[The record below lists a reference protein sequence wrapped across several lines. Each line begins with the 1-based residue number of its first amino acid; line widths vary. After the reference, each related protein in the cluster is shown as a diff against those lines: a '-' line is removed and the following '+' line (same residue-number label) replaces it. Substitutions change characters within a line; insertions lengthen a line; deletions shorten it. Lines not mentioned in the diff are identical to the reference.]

1 VDCGHPVLVC
11 DDDGFFV
18 VVEVGYDFAVS
29 HEAFTDWSYFHGAFP
44 LVIFGGMG
52 FPAWK
57 IDMRRA
63 PVPLGSGALFIVSH
77 AMAFWIYQQ
86 RISRGCR
93 PS

>member
-1 VDCGHPVLVC
+1 MDCGHPVLVC

-63 PVPLGSGALFIVSH
+63 PVPLGSGALFLSVLEGTYQMVSVVVVSH
-77 AMAFWIYQQ
+77 
-86 RISRGCR
+86 SR
-93 PS
+93 